1 MLIVMKRGHTEEEL
15 QEVIREIEKVGYR
28 PHVSRGVETTLVG
41 AIGRG
46 PTPELMEHFRAL
58 PGVAEVIPISK
69 PWKLASLEVQ
79 PFPTV
84 LEFATGKTGGGHVLV
99 AAGPCG
105 VESREQTLKAAR
117 YVKAHG
123 GGMLRGGAFKPRT
136 SPYAFQGL
144 GEEGL
149 RILAEA
155 RKETGLPVVT
165 EVLSPEQ
172 VELVAEYADALQIGA
187 RNAQN
192 FPLLQAVGE
201 VQKPVLLKRGMSMT
215 LEEFLMSAEYI
226 LSRGNMQVILV
237 ERGIR
242 TFEKATRFT
251 LDVSAVPVLKSWTHL
266 PVWVDPSHP
275 AGKREWVIPL
285 ALAGLAAG
293 ADGLIVETHPEPEK
307 ALSDAA
313 QQLHEWEFAELM
325 QRVRRLVQA
334 LDKTLSAPVLG

>member
-1 MLIVMKRGHTEEEL
+1 MLIVMKRGHTEAEL
-15 QEVIREIEKVGYR
+15 EEVIQEIEKVGYR

-58 PGVAEVIPISK
+58 PGVADVIPISK

-84 LEFATGKTGGGHVLV
+84 LEFPTGKTGDGHVLV

-123 GGMLRGGAFKPRT
+123 AAMLRGGAFKPRT

-144 GEEGL
+144 GVEGL
-149 RILAEA
+149 KILAEA

-201 VQKPVLLKRGMSMT
+201 SGKPVLLKRGMSMT

-226 LSRGNMQVILV
+226 LSRGNMRVILV

-251 LDVSAVPVLKSWTHL
+251 LDVSAVPVLKS
-266 PVWVDPSHP
+266 
-275 AGKREWVIPL
+275 
-285 ALAGLAAG
+285 
-293 ADGLIVETHPEPEK
+293 
-307 ALSDAA
+307 
-313 QQLHEWEFAELM
+313 
-325 QRVRRLVQA
+325 
-334 LDKTLSAPVLG
+334 

>member
-1 MLIVMKRGHTEEEL
+1 MLIVMKRGYTEEEL
-15 QEVIREIEKVGYR
+15 QEVVREIEKVGYR

-84 LEFATGKTGGGHVLV
+84 LEFPTGKTGGGHVLV

-105 VESREQTLKAAR
+105 VESREQTLKAHG
-117 YVKAHG
+117 AH
-123 GGMLRGGAFKPRT
+123 MLRGGAFKPRT

-144 GEEGL
+144 GLEGL
-149 RILAEA
+149 KILAEA
-155 RKETGLPVVT
+155 KRETGLPIVT

-172 VELVAEYADALQIGA
+172 VELVAEYADVLQIGA

-201 VQKPVLLKRGMSMT
+201 AGKPVLLKRGLSMT

-226 LSRGNMQVILV
+226 LSRGNMRVILV

-251 LDVSAVPVLKSWTHL
+251 LDVAAVPVLKSWTHL
-266 PVWVDPSHP
+266 PVWIDPSHP
-275 AGKREWVIPL
+275 AGKRDWVIPL

-313 QQLHEWEFAELM
+313 QQLHEHEFAELM
-325 QRVRRLVQA
+325 DKVRRLVAA
-334 LDKTLSAPVLG
+334 LDKTLAAPVLG

>member
-1 MLIVMKRGHTEEEL
+1 MLIVMRKDHTEKEL
-15 QEVIREIEKVGYR
+15 QDVIREIQKVGYR
-28 PHVSRGVETTLVG
+28 PHVSQGVETTLVG
-41 AIGRG
+41 AIGWG

-69 PWKLASLEVQ
+69 PWKLASTDVQ

-84 LEFATGKTGGGHVLV
+84 LEFPTGKTGGGHVMV

-105 VESREQTLKAAR
+105 VESREQTLEAAR

-123 GGMLRGGAFKPRT
+123 AHMLRGGAFKPRT

-144 GEEGL
+144 GVEGL
-149 RILAEA
+149 KILAEA
-155 RKETGLPVVT
+155 KRETGLPVVT

-172 VELVAEYADALQIGA
+172 VELVTEYADVLQIGA

-192 FPLLQAVGE
+192 FALLQAVGE
-201 VQKPVLLKRGMSMT
+201 AQKPVLLKRGMSMT
-215 LEEFLMSAEYI
+215 LEELLMSAEYI
-226 LSRGNMQVILV
+226 LGRGNMQVILV

-242 TFEKATRFT
+242 TFERATRFT

-266 PVWVDPSHP
+266 PVWIDPSHP
-275 AGKREWVIPL
+275 AGKREWVTPL

-313 QQLHEWEFAELM
+313 QQLHEHEFAELM
-325 QRVRRLVQA
+325 EKARRLAQA
-334 LDKTLSAPVLG
+334 LGKTLSHPVLG

>member
-1 MLIVMKRGHTEEEL
+1 MLIVMKRGHTDAEL
-15 QEVIREIEKVGYR
+15 DEVIREIEKVGYR
-28 PHVSRGVETTLVG
+28 PHISRGVETTLVG

-58 PGVAEVIPISK
+58 PGVADVIPISK
-69 PWKLASLEVQ
+69 PYKLASLEVQ
-79 PFPTV
+79 PFPTI
-84 LEFATGKTGGGHVLV
+84 LEFPTGKTGGDHVLV

-123 GGMLRGGAFKPRT
+123 AAMLRGGAFKPRT

-144 GEEGL
+144 GLEGL

-155 RKETGLPVVT
+155 RRETGLPVVT
-165 EVLSPEQ
+165 EVLSPDQ
-172 VELVAEYADALQIGA
+172 VELVAEYADVLQVGA

-201 VQKPVLLKRGMSMT
+201 AGKPVLLKRGMSMT

-242 TFEKATRFT
+242 TFEKATRYT
-251 LDVSAVPVLKSWTHL
+251 LDVSAIPVLKTLTHL

-275 AGKREWVIPL
+275 AGRREWVIPL

-313 QQLHEWEFAELM
+313 QQLHEHEFAELM
-325 QRVRRLVQA
+325 AKARRLVEA
-334 LDKTLSAPVLG
+334 LGKTLAAPVLG

>member
-1 MLIVMKRGHTEEEL
+1 MLIVMKRGYTEEEL
-15 QEVIREIEKVGYR
+15 QEVVREIEKVGYR

-84 LEFATGKTGGGHVLV
+84 LEFPTGKTGGGHVMV

-105 VESREQTLKAAR
+105 VESREQTLRAAH

-123 GGMLRGGAFKPRT
+123 AHMLRGGAFKPRT

-144 GEEGL
+144 GLEGL
-149 RILAEA
+149 KILAEA
-155 RKETGLPVVT
+155 KRETGLPIVT
-165 EVLSPEQ
+165 E
-172 VELVAEYADALQIGA
+172 IGA

-201 VQKPVLLKRGMSMT
+201 AGKPVLLKRGMSMT

-226 LSRGNMQVILV
+226 LSRGNMRVILV

-251 LDVSAVPVLKSWTHL
+251 LDVAAVPVLKSWTHL
-266 PVWVDPSHP
+266 PVWIDPSHP
-275 AGKREWVIPL
+275 AGKRDWVIPL

-313 QQLHEWEFAELM
+313 QQLHEHEFAELM
-325 QRVRRLVQA
+325 DKVRRLVAA
-334 LDKTLSAPVLG
+334 LDKTLAAPVLG

>member
-1 MLIVMKRGHTEEEL
+1 
-15 QEVIREIEKVGYR
+15 
-28 PHVSRGVETTLVG
+28 
-41 AIGRG
+41 
-46 PTPELMEHFRAL
+46 
-58 PGVAEVIPISK
+58 
-69 PWKLASLEVQ
+69 
-79 PFPTV
+79 
-84 LEFATGKTGGGHVLV
+84 
-99 AAGPCG
+99 
-105 VESREQTLKAAR
+105 VESREQTLRAAH

-123 GGMLRGGAFKPRT
+123 AHMLRGGAFKPRT

-144 GEEGL
+144 GLEGL
-149 RILAEA
+149 KILAEA
-155 RKETGLPVVT
+155 KRETGLPIVT

-172 VELVAEYADALQIGA
+172 VELVAEYADVLQIGA

-201 VQKPVLLKRGMSMT
+201 AGKPVLLKRGMSMT

-226 LSRGNMQVILV
+226 LSRGNMRVILV

-251 LDVSAVPVLKSWTHL
+251 LDVAAVPVLKSWTHL
-266 PVWVDPSHP
+266 PVWIDPSHP
-275 AGKREWVIPL
+275 AGKRDWVIPL

-313 QQLHEWEFAELM
+313 QQLHEHEFAELM
-325 QRVRRLVQA
+325 DKVRRLVAA
-334 LDKTLSAPVLG
+334 LDKTLAAPVLG

>member
-1 MLIVMKRGHTEEEL
+1 MLIVMKRGHTDAEL
-15 QEVIREIEKVGYR
+15 DEVIREIEKVGYR
-28 PHVSRGVETTLVG
+28 PHISRGVETTLVG

-58 PGVAEVIPISK
+58 PGVADVIPISK
-69 PWKLASLEVQ
+69 PYKLASLEVQ
-79 PFPTV
+79 PFPTI
-84 LEFATGKTGGGHVLV
+84 LEFPTGKTGGDHVLV

-123 GGMLRGGAFKPRT
+123 AAMLRGGAFKPRT

-144 GEEGL
+144 GLEGL

-155 RKETGLPVVT
+155 RRETGLPVVT
-165 EVLSPEQ
+165 EVLSPDQ
-172 VELVAEYADALQIGA
+172 VELVAEYADVLQVGA

-201 VQKPVLLKRGMSMT
+201 AGKPVLLKRGMSMT

-242 TFEKATRFT
+242 TFEKATRYT
-251 LDVSAVPVLKSWTHL
+251 LDVSAIPVLKSLTHL

-275 AGKREWVIPL
+275 AGRREWVIPL

-313 QQLHEWEFAELM
+313 QQLHEHEFAELM
-325 QRVRRLVQA
+325 AKARRLVEA
-334 LDKTLSAPVLG
+334 LGKTLAAPVLG

>member
-41 AIGRG
+41 AIGKG

-313 QQLHEWEFAELM
+313 QQLHEGEFAELM